1 MWCPHVMRFVN
12 TVHQVIHISRDGLD
26 LVQMFQK
33 VWISSGILK
42 QGKVVDIWKP
52 RKCSDGPRP
61 GRGEQEWL
69 SFGGLRGGAPS
80 LCGIARTWGGLC
92 PSAFD
97 WRRLA
102 LHRDPWTRKEKERCT
117 VSELRRERESSKPW
131 KVPKIE
137 FNYESHLCI
146 YSCFV
151 CRPLA
156 SWTYEKM
163 FVSIIAIG
171 LESFDFPL
179 HRYHVECILFILDTE
194 DSNIQGVKIGRLV
207 KCTLRKFLLLSGFQG
222 K

>member
-1 MWCPHVMRFVN
+1 MDWIWSKCSKKSGSVLGFWNRGKWLTAESQENAVMA
-12 TVHQVIHISRDGLD
+12 
-26 LVQMFQK
+26 LVQ
-33 VWISSGILK
+33 VEG
-42 QGKVVDIWKP
+42 
-52 RKCSDGPRP
+52 
-61 GRGEQEWL
+61 L
-69 SFGGLRGGAPS
+69 SFSGLRSGAPS

-146 YSCFV
+146 HSCFV

-179 HRYHVECILFILDTE
+179 HRYHAECILFILDTE

>member
-1 MWCPHVMRFVN
+1 MDWIWSKCSKKSGSVLGFWNRGKWLTAESQENAVMA
-12 TVHQVIHISRDGLD
+12 
-26 LVQMFQK
+26 LVQ
-33 VWISSGILK
+33 VEG
-42 QGKVVDIWKP
+42 
-52 RKCSDGPRP
+52 
-61 GRGEQEWL
+61 L
-69 SFGGLRGGAPS
+69 SFSGLRSGAPS

-102 LHRDPWTRKEKERCT
+102 LHRDPWMRKEKERCT

>member
-1 MWCPHVMRFVN
+1 MDWIWSKCSKKSGSVLGFWNRGKWLTAESQENAVMA
-12 TVHQVIHISRDGLD
+12 
-26 LVQMFQK
+26 LVQ
-33 VWISSGILK
+33 VEG
-42 QGKVVDIWKP
+42 
-52 RKCSDGPRP
+52 
-61 GRGEQEWL
+61 L
-69 SFGGLRGGAPS
+69 SFSGLRSGAPS

-102 LHRDPWTRKEKERCT
+102 LHRDPWMRKEKERCT

-146 YSCFV
+146 HSCFV

-179 HRYHVECILFILDTE
+179 HRYHAECILFILDTE

-207 KCTLRKFLLLSGFQG
+207 KCTLRKFLLLSRFQG

>member
-1 MWCPHVMRFVN
+1 MDWIWSKCSKKSGSVLGFWNRGKWLTAESQENAVMA
-12 TVHQVIHISRDGLD
+12 
-26 LVQMFQK
+26 LVQ
-33 VWISSGILK
+33 VEG
-42 QGKVVDIWKP
+42 
-52 RKCSDGPRP
+52 
-61 GRGEQEWL
+61 L
-69 SFGGLRGGAPS
+69 SFSGLRSGAPS

-102 LHRDPWTRKEKERCT
+102 LHRDPWMRKEKERCT

-146 YSCFV
+146 HSCFV

-207 KCTLRKFLLLSGFQG
+207 KCTLRKFLLLSRFQG

>member
-1 MWCPHVMRFVN
+1 MDWIWSKCSKKSGSVLGFWNRGKWLTAESQENAVMA
-12 TVHQVIHISRDGLD
+12 
-26 LVQMFQK
+26 LVQ
-33 VWISSGILK
+33 VEG
-42 QGKVVDIWKP
+42 
-52 RKCSDGPRP
+52 
-61 GRGEQEWL
+61 L
-69 SFGGLRGGAPS
+69 SFSGLRSGAPS

-146 YSCFV
+146 HSCFV

-179 HRYHVECILFILDTE
+179 HRYHAECILFILDTE

-207 KCTLRKFLLLSGFQG
+207 KCTLRKFLLLSRFQG

>member
-1 MWCPHVMRFVN
+1 MDWIWSKCSKKSGSVLGFWNRGKWLTAESQENAVMA
-12 TVHQVIHISRDGLD
+12 
-26 LVQMFQK
+26 LVQ
-33 VWISSGILK
+33 VEG
-42 QGKVVDIWKP
+42 
-52 RKCSDGPRP
+52 
-61 GRGEQEWL
+61 L
-69 SFGGLRGGAPS
+69 SFSGLRSGAPS

-179 HRYHVECILFILDTE
+179 HRYHAECILFILDTE

-207 KCTLRKFLLLSGFQG
+207 KCTLRKFLLLSRFQG

>member
-1 MWCPHVMRFVN
+1 MDWIWSKCSKKSGSVLGFWNRGKWLTAESQENAVMA
-12 TVHQVIHISRDGLD
+12 
-26 LVQMFQK
+26 LVQ
-33 VWISSGILK
+33 VEG
-42 QGKVVDIWKP
+42 
-52 RKCSDGPRP
+52 
-61 GRGEQEWL
+61 L
-69 SFGGLRGGAPS
+69 SFSGLRSGAPS

-102 LHRDPWTRKEKERCT
+102 LHRDPWMRKEKERCT

-179 HRYHVECILFILDTE
+179 HRYHAECILFILDTE

>member
-1 MWCPHVMRFVN
+1 MDWIWSKCSKKSGSFLGFWNTGKWLTAESQENAVMA
-12 TVHQVIHISRDGLD
+12 
-26 LVQMFQK
+26 LVQ
-33 VWISSGILK
+33 VEG
-42 QGKVVDIWKP
+42 
-52 RKCSDGPRP
+52 
-61 GRGEQEWL
+61 L
-69 SFGGLRGGAPS
+69 SFSGLRSGAPS

-179 HRYHVECILFILDTE
+179 HRYHAECILFILDTE